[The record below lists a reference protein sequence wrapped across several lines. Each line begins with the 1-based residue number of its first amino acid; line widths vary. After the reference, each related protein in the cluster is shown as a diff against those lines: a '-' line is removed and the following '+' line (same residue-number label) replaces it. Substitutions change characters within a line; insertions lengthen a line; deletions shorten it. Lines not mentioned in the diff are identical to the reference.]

1 MQDVFK
7 ENTKKRYD
15 VHDFKGPH
23 QRYRVSSMGA
33 DAGGDPASE
42 PEGRSSPAARDCPQ
56 LLPSVAAEVGC
67 NANLSITSLKM
78 ETNQMN
84 KNVEIGELPF
94 TWRDVL
100 KTFRPGDEK
109 RYPAFST
116 TTLSTIRGAIFRYQ
130 TNTEMQFTT
139 SVDEEGYIHIRRIK

>member
-1 MQDVFK
+1 
-7 ENTKKRYD
+7 
-15 VHDFKGPH
+15 
-23 QRYRVSSMGA
+23 
-33 DAGGDPASE
+33 
-42 PEGRSSPAARDCPQ
+42 
-56 LLPSVAAEVGC
+56 
-67 NANLSITSLKM
+67 M

-84 KNVEIGELPF
+84 KEVEIGMIPF

-100 KTFRPGDEK
+100 KTFEPGDEK
-109 RYPAFST
+109 NPALST

>member
-1 MQDVFK
+1 MFLRK
-7 ENTKKRYD
+7 PKKQRYD

-23 QRYRVSSMGA
+23 QRYGVSGMGA

-42 PEGRSSPAARDCPQ
+42 PEGRGGPAARDCPQ
-56 LLPSVAAEVGC
+56 LLPPVAAEVGC
-67 NANLSITSLKM
+67 IANLSITSMDM

-84 KNVEIGELPF
+84 KMVEIGELPF
-94 TWRDVL
+94 TWLDVL

-109 RYPAFST
+109 KYPAFST

-139 SVDEEGYIHIRRIK
+139 SVDEEGYIHIKRIR

>member
-1 MQDVFK
+1 MFLRKTQK
-7 ENTKKRYD
+7 QRYD
-15 VHDFKGPH
+15 VHDFKEPH
-23 QRYRVSSMGA
+23 QRYGVSGMGA
-33 DAGGDPASE
+33 DAGEDPASE
-42 PEGRSSPAARDCPQ
+42 PEGHSSPAARDYPQ
-56 LLPSVAAEVGC
+56 LLPPVAAEVGC
-67 NANLSITSLKM
+67 IANLSITSMDM

-84 KNVEIGELPF
+84 KEVEIGMIPF

-100 KTFRPGDEK
+100 KTFEPGDEK
-109 RYPAFST
+109 KYPALST